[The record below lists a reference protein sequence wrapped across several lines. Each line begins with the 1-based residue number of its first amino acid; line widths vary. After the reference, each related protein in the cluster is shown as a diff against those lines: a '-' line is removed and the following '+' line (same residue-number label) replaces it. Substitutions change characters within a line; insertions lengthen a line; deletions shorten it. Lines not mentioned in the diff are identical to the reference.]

1 MARKHNFLLG
11 HGERLTGKVD
21 VRTGGGDKNPPYPFL
36 KAKERVTTRAKTIA
50 TQVAD
55 LPDAA
60 CPGDEVVLAIT
71 MHPRYISKSDFPDK
85 LLNTLGLRT
94 VGTRARRVAPE
105 NWGIDKH
112 PEDSLTDEIFVAAHK
127 DSVRGLERLIGN
139 MTVDSVGADD
149 LSHVEDISMPTG
161 RTKLKNLGTTPAE
174 SQRWLEVVL
183 HNRGRVD
190 VLTAFTKY
198 AQSLGTVVDLRRS
211 RNVGGLTFVPVASDA
226 KAAEKLADFSFL
238 RVARSMP
245 TLRPLSP
252 SIIRANIA
260 VSVPTADPVTG
271 SCRALIFDGGIPSGV
286 LSALQPWVTL
296 IEPSGIG
303 PSVPRLEEH
312 GLGVTSAFLF
322 GPILNPEALARP
334 ICPVDHVRVLD
345 ASLLTSTDPYYF
357 DVLDRMLEYF
367 DAEKHE
373 YDLINMSV
381 GPRLPVDDDDV
392 TLWTASWDQRLS
404 NGEWIVTAAT
414 GNDGDG
420 DAASGSNRIQP
431 PSDGVNLLSVGACD
445 KSNGTW
451 ARSTYSCVGPGRR
464 PGFGKP
470 DGVIFGGSNAEQF
483 PVLLTASTIQDV
495 QGTSFA
501 APFALRLAATVK
513 AQLGS
518 DLNSLAVR
526 ALMIHQASNDGLL
539 PTAEIGWG
547 RFELDPERLITCED
561 HEAIVIYQDELK
573 PNEYLR
579 VKIPIPVNSTE
590 GNVELEATLV
600 LSTEVDPANA
610 SSYTRRGAEVFFRP
624 HSQRFG
630 KPYKGKRPVHPK
642 TAQFISARNLY
653 GASELNLREEGFK
666 WEPCRRS
673 KITMRSGSLHEP
685 CFDIHNHH
693 RAHGVASDAVTDTK
707 YALVVTVR
715 APRVKDFYDR
725 VVRAYANILVPLQP
739 QVQIKVSN

>member
-11 HGERLTGKVD
+11 HGERLTGKVE
-21 VRTGGGDKNPPYPFL
+21 VRTGGGDKEPPYPFL

-50 TQVAD
+50 TQVEK
-55 LPDAA
+55 LPAAA

-71 MHPRYISKSDFPDK
+71 MHPRYISKSDFPDH
-85 LLNTLGLRT
+85 LLHELGFRT

-105 NWGIDKH
+105 SWGIKKH
-112 PEDSLTDEIFVAAHK
+112 PKDSLTDEIFVAASK
-127 DSVRGLERLIGN
+127 NSVRGLERVVAN
-139 MTVDSVGADD
+139 MTVESLGADD
-149 LSHVEDISMPTG
+149 LSHVEDISLPIG
-161 RTKLKNLGTTPAE
+161 RTKLKSLGTTPAE
-174 SQRWLEVVL
+174 TQRWLEVVL

-190 VLTAFTKY
+190 VLAAFVEY
-198 AQSLGTVVDLRRS
+198 AKALGTVVDVRRS
-211 RNVGGLTFVPVASDA
+211 RNVGGLTFVPVSSDA
-226 KAAEKLADFSFL
+226 KAAERLADFSFL

-252 SIIRANIA
+252 SIIRANTV
-260 VSVPTADPVTG
+260 VSVPIVDPVTG

-303 PSVPRLEEH
+303 PSVPYLEEH

-322 GPILNPEALARP
+322 GPILNPKALARP
-334 ICPVDHVRVLD
+334 ICSVDHVRVLD
-345 ASLLTSTDPYYF
+345 EGLTTTTDPYYF

-367 DAEKHE
+367 DDEGHE
-373 YDLINMSV
+373 YDLVNMSI

-414 GNDGDG
+414 GNDGER
-420 DAASGSNRIQP
+420 DAASGSKRIQP

-445 KSNGTW
+445 RSNGTW
-451 ARSTYSCVGPGRR
+451 TRSPYSCVGPGRR

-470 DGVIFGGSNAEQF
+470 DGVIFGGSQTEQF
-483 PVLLTASTIQDV
+483 PVLLTASTIQDM

-518 DLNSLAVR
+518 ELNSLAVR
-526 ALMIHQASNDGLL
+526 ALMIHQASNADGL
-539 PTAEIGWG
+539 PAAEIGWG

-561 HEAIVIYQDELK
+561 HEALVIYQGELK

-579 VKIPIPVNSTE
+579 VKIPIPVNSTQ
-590 GNVELEATLV
+590 GDVELEATLL
-600 LSTEVDPANA
+600 LSTEVDPAHA
-610 SSYTRRGAEVFFRP
+610 SAYTRRGVEVFFRP
-624 HSQRFG
+624 HIERFG
-630 KPYKGKRPVHPK
+630 KPYKGKPPVHPK
-642 TAQFISARNLY
+642 TSRFLCARNLY
-653 GASELNLREEGFK
+653 GASESNLREEGFK

-673 KITMRSGSLHEP
+673 RITMRSSSLKSP
-685 CFDIHNHH
+685 CFDLHNHH
-693 RAHGVASDAVTDTK
+693 RAHGVASPAVTDTK

-715 APRVKDFYDR
+715 APKVKDFYDK
-725 VVRAYANILVPLQP
+725 VVRAYANILIPLQP
-739 QVQIKVSN
+739 KVQIKVTQ

>member
-11 HGERLTGKVD
+11 YGQRLTGKVE
-21 VRTGGGDKNPPYPFL
+21 VRTGGGDKNPPYPFA
-36 KAKERVTTRAKTIA
+36 KAKERVTTRAKAIA
-50 TQVAD
+50 AQVAD
-55 LPDAA
+55 LPAAA

-71 MHPRYISKSDFPDK
+71 MHPRYISKSDFSDK

-105 NWGIDKH
+105 SWGIDKH
-112 PEDSLTDEIFVAAHK
+112 PKDSLTDEIFVAANK
-127 DSVRGLERLIGN
+127 DSVRGLERVVAS
-139 MTVDSVGADD
+139 MTVESLGADD
-149 LSHVEDISMPTG
+149 LSHVEDISLPAG
-161 RTKLKNLGTTPAE
+161 RTKLKSLGTTPAE
-174 SQRWLEVVL
+174 TQRWLEVVL

-190 VLTAFTKY
+190 VLAAFIEY
-198 AQSLGTVVDLRRS
+198 ARSLGTQVDVIRS
-211 RNVGGLTFVPVASDA
+211 RNVGGLTFVPVASDEN
-226 KAAEKLADFSFL
+226 AAEKLVDFAFL

-252 SIIRANIA
+252 SIIRANTT
-260 VSVPTADPVTG
+260 VLVPSVEPITA
-271 SCRALIFDGGIPSGV
+271 SCRALIFDGGIPAGA
-286 LSALQPWVTL
+286 LSALQSWVTL
-296 IEPSGIG
+296 VEPPSIG

-322 GPILNPEALARP
+322 GPILNPKALERP
-334 ICPVDHVRVLD
+334 ICSVDHVRVLD
-345 ASLLTSTDPYYF
+345 ASLLAATDPYYF

-367 DAEKHE
+367 DAEGHE
-373 YDLINMSV
+373 YDLVNMSI
-381 GPRLPVDDDDV
+381 GPRLPADDDDV

-414 GNDGDG
+414 GNDGEL

-445 KSNGTW
+445 RSNGTW
-451 ARSTYSCVGPGRR
+451 RRSPYSCVGPGRR

-470 DGVIFGGSNAEQF
+470 DGVIFGGSDAEQF
-483 PVLLTASTIQDV
+483 PVLMTASTLHDV

-501 APFALRLAATVK
+501 APFALRMAAAVK
-513 AQLGS
+513 AQLGNE
-518 DLNSLAVR
+518 LNSLSVR
-526 ALMIHQASNDGLL
+526 ALMIHQTSNAEVL
-539 PTAEIGWG
+539 PAAEIGWG

-561 HEAIVIYQDELK
+561 HEALVVYQGELK

-590 GNVELEATLV
+590 GNVELEATLL
-600 LSTEVDPANA
+600 LSTEVDPAHA
-610 SSYTRRGAEVFFRP
+610 SAYTRRGAEVFFRP
-624 HSQRFG
+624 HIDKFG
-630 KPYKGKRPVHPK
+630 KPYKGKRPAHPK
-642 TAQFISARNLY
+642 TAQFVSATNLY
-653 GASELNLREEGFK
+653 GASESNLREEGFK

-673 KITMRSGSLHEP
+673 KITVRSGSLKSP

-693 RAHGVASDAVTDTK
+693 RAHGVASEAVTDTK

-715 APRVKDFYDR
+715 APKVKDFYDK
-725 VVRAYANILVPLQP
+725 VVRAYANILIPLQP
-739 QVQIKVSN
+739 KVQIKVSQ